1 MAFKFV
7 TAEEERQHGLFLK
20 IWPGKCLHNFH
31 THYPKSN
38 NMAKKTGK
46 YRREHECLLSTVSPW
61 DSNLNYC
68 TEDSMRDDKLER
80 KKKDNTNTLHFIKA
94 FLDPTSSSN
103 YQSISLLSFVL
114 DTLNYQPTS

>member
-7 TAEEERQHGLFLK
+7 TAEEGQHGLFLK
-20 IWPGKCLHNFH
+20 IWLGKCLHNFQ

-38 NMAKKTGK
+38 YMTKKTGK
-46 YRREHECLLSTVSPW
+46 YRREREYLVSTLSPW

-68 TEDSMRDDKLER
+68 TEDRMRDDKVER
-80 KKKDNTNTLHFIKA
+80 KKKDNTNALYFIKA
-94 FLDPTSSSN
+94 FLDPTSFSS

-114 DTLNYQPTS
+114 NTLNYQPTS